1 MVEHGLQAMLSD
13 EAVRLLEAL
22 RMAGATSPA
31 RALTDAVLAERMRVD
46 VRHVVD
52 AAHELLA
59 AGRLVLAGPRG
70 RWLGTEAEAA
80 EYVASL
86 RRRAK
91 RILLRCRTVRRA
103 IQRRHQLELRF
114 GVAS

>member
-1 MVEHGLQAMLSD
+1 MANHGLHPVLSD

-22 RMAGATSPA
+22 RMAGATSKQH
-31 RALTDAVLAERMRVD
+31 ALTDAVLAERMQID

-70 RWLGTEAEAA
+70 RWLGTEAEAMA
-80 EYVASL
+80 YVESL
-86 RRRAK
+86 SRRAK
-91 RILLRCRTVRRA
+91 RILIRRRSVRRA
-103 IQRRHQLELRF
+103 LQSRHQLELGLR
-114 GVAS
+114 

>member
-1 MVEHGLQAMLSD
+1 MTGPAPDGLTT
-13 EAVRLLEAL
+13 EATRLLDAL

-31 RALTDAVLAERMRVD
+31 RALTDAVLAERMQID

-70 RWLGTEAEAA
+70 RWLGTEAEAL

-91 RILLRCRTVRRA
+91 RILIRCRSVRRA
-103 IQRRHQLELRF
+103 IRRRHQLEFSF

>member
-1 MVEHGLQAMLSD
+1 MTGLDQGGLHT
-13 EAVRLLEAL
+13 EARRLLDTL
-22 RMAGATSPA
+22 RMAGATSQD
-31 RALTDAVLAERMRVD
+31 RALTDAILAERMQVD

-70 RWLGTEAEAA
+70 RWLGTEAEAT

-91 RILLRCRTVRRA
+91 RILLRCRSVRRA

-114 GVAS
+114 GVAT